1 MGIIKESF
9 DTNRQILGKILPLDT
24 PFTVIVDAS
33 EVCNLK
39 CNYCFRSDSNKD
51 NWGYAKALNKMDW
64 DTFVKVID
72 QIKEFPSAVKQ
83 ISLSHH
89 GEPLANLNLA
99 KMVAYIKRQGIN
111 SRVSIHTNATLLT
124 DAYAKELAQ
133 SGIDRVVVSL
143 QGLNAEAYERIC
155 GVKIDYD
162 KFYNNLKLLY
172 GYKGEKTQINIKIA
186 NTALGEGGEQK
197 FYDMF
202 TPIADRVF
210 VEQIVPI
217 WKNVASAGVN
227 TDIQNK
233 YGRKFKKQKCC
244 PLIFH
249 TIVVLPNGDVYPC
262 TQLLSEEKL
271 GNINENSLLY
281 YWQSDKK
288 RELLKQQLEL
298 RSPLMCR
305 DCSILNNSIYSEADM
320 IDEYRLE
327 ILERMKIKE

>member
-39 CNYCFRSDSNKD
+39 CNYCFRSDRNKD
-51 NWGYAKALNKMDW
+51 NWGYAKALNKMEW
-64 DTFVKVID
+64 NTFVKIIN
-72 QIKEFPSAVKQ
+72 QIKEFPQSVKQ
-83 ISLSHH
+83 ISLSCH
-89 GEPLANLNLA
+89 GEPLTNSNLA
-99 KMVAYIKRQGIN
+99 KMVSHIKSEGIK

-124 DAYAKELAQ
+124 ETYARELAQ
-133 SGIDRVVVSL
+133 SGIDRIVVSL
-143 QGLNAEAYERIC
+143 QGLNSEAYERIC
-155 GVKIDYD
+155 GVKIDYN

-172 GYKGEKTQINIKIA
+172 GYKGEKTQIYIKIA
-186 NTALGEGGEQK
+186 NTALCEGEEQE

-210 VEQIVPI
+210 IEQIVPI
-217 WKNVASAGVN
+217 WKNVDSVGVN
-227 TDIQNK
+227 MDIQNK
-233 YGRKFKKQKCC
+233 YGKKFKKQKCC

-249 TIVVLPNGDVYPC
+249 TVVVLPNGDVYPC

-271 GNINENSLLY
+271 GNINDNSLLH
-281 YWQSDKK
+281 YWQSD
-288 RELLKQQLEL
+288 RRQELLKQQLEL
-298 RSPLMCR
+298 RSPQMCE

-320 IDEYRLE
+320 IDEYRFE
-327 ILERMKIKE
+327 ILGRMKTK

>member
-64 DTFVKVID
+64 NTFVKVIN
-72 QIKEFPSAVKQ
+72 QIKEFSSAVKQ

-89 GEPLANLNLA
+89 GEPLANPNLA
-99 KMVAYIKRQGIN
+99 KMVAYIKNQGIK

-124 DAYAKELAQ
+124 DAYARELAQ

-186 NTALGEGGEQK
+186 NTAICEGEEQE

-210 VEQIVPI
+210 IEQIVPI
-217 WKNVASAGVN
+217 WKNVASVGVN

-233 YGRKFKKQKCC
+233 YGKKFKKQKCC

-271 GNINENSLLY
+271 GNINENSLLH
-281 YWQSDKK
+281 YWQSDRRRK
-288 RELLKQQLEL
+288 LLKQQLEL
-298 RSPLMCR
+298 CSPPMCG

-327 ILERMKIKE
+327 ILDRMKTK